1 MNDYVIT
8 TDSSADLPESY
19 LKEHGIGCAYLSY
32 TMDGKNYT
40 HEEFLPVKEFYD
52 RIRAGSMPTTAQV
65 NPGDIRE
72 LMEPYLREGKD
83 ILHIAFSSGLSG
95 SYNSSRIA
103 AQELREEYPERTIR
117 VVDSLAASLGQG
129 LLVHLCLQKKEKG
142 EDLENVAS
150 YAEEIKNHVVH
161 VFTVDDLEHLYRG
174 GRVSKTAMVLGG
186 MLNIK
191 PMLHVDENGKLVAV
205 GKVRGR
211 KKSLLELVSMMD
223 RQIGS
228 YAKSCSTVFISHG
241 DCEEDAMFVLD
252 KVKEKYKIQDFIVSE
267 VGSVIGAHSG
277 PGTLALFFLGDKK

>member
-142 EDLENVAS
+142 EDLETVAS